1 MFDPTLHPTM
11 FSPLQVLGDLQQ
23 CLSQPYPS
31 KKSGVCLNHNNHVWP
46 GKIRSSLFGVD
57 NREPIRGMVLTCL
70 YRSQDLS
77 PLYLLL
83 VQAPDFKSRWGRWC
97 ARKILFHESPPEC
110 QHTWAEYKCPLPSMV
125 VHSYRGTWSSFRHWH
140 VWGAADDDEKLD
152 DQRLRVNGVE
162 QVGVS
167 WIIIIRNLE
176 SFNDVSLLCPFP
188 PRVDEVKYTCLGP
201 GDRNSVSES
210 PLNNT
215 NYHRKILFR
224 AQVACTKYSRQLT
237 PKQWNIRQGHVLS
250 KDLTCTSWQWARP
263 ALPRKCL
270 DFLDWMR
277 ESENLFVTISTITS
291 YIDCHALPLHIVIIS
306 AHPWGKWGMTTDHI
320 SV

>member
-57 NREPIRGMVLTCL
+57 NRGPIRGMVLTCL
-70 YRSQDLS
+70 YRSQDFS

-125 VHSYRGTWSSFRHWH
+125 VHPYRGTWSSFRHWH

-152 DQRLRVNGVE
+152 GHSVNAWEWMVWNRLVCHE
-162 QVGVS
+162 
-167 WIIIIRNLE
+167 
-176 SFNDVSLLCPFP
+176 SLLL
-188 PRVDEVKYTCLGP
+188 ETL
-201 GDRNSVSES
+201 
-210 PLNNT
+210 
-215 NYHRKILFR
+215 R
-224 AQVACTKYSRQLT
+224 A
-237 PKQWNIRQGHVLS
+237 
-250 KDLTCTSWQWARP
+250 
-263 ALPRKCL
+263 
-270 DFLDWMR
+270 
-277 ESENLFVTISTITS
+277 
-291 YIDCHALPLHIVIIS
+291 
-306 AHPWGKWGMTTDHI
+306 
-320 SV
+320 